1 MVDLLFMLYI
11 CGRDFIKDVQG
22 ERTLHIIVK
31 APAGAGRMIPPP
43 RGKHAL
49 GQVFNIT
56 VSLQAAT
63 YNTYYLVH
71 KTSSYHK
78 QAEYNMNKGT
88 N

>member
-1 MVDLLFMLYI
+1 M
-11 CGRDFIKDVQG
+11 
-22 ERTLHIIVK
+22 HIIVK
-31 APAGAGRMIPPP
+31 APAGAGRMIPSL

-49 GQVFNIT
+49 AQVFNST

-78 QAEYNMNKGT
+78 HVEYNMNKGT